1 MACLL
6 GSGEFFF
13 FWNYFGQAHARHS
26 GDFPQVQGQVTI
38 EHSNFGHEYVQ
49 TSASRIDAFY
59 PPVGST
65 YGESHYFP
73 QVNNGV
79 NTQDKLFQATE
90 VDSTTQIT
98 NALSTPQSMVGYASE
113 SLPSLGDYNATTL
126 GDNVCTI
133 CLGTSV
139 YKSYKNKGDLSRHMK
154 EHSTT
159 TAGRFLCTETLCN
172 RSVDGNGFTRKDKL
186 QSHLEAK
193 HKMSRAQASYRVG
206 QVAVRV
212 RRAGEHS
219 A

>member
-1 MACLL
+1 
-6 GSGEFFF
+6 
-13 FWNYFGQAHARHS
+13 
-26 GDFPQVQGQVTI
+26 
-38 EHSNFGHEYVQ
+38 VQ

-65 YGESHYFP
+65 YGESHYSP
-73 QVNNGV
+73 RASNGA
-79 NTQDKLFQATE
+79 NTQDKLFQTTE
-90 VDSTTQIT
+90 VDPAQIT
-98 NALSTPQSMVGYASE
+98 NALSTPQSIISYVSE
-113 SLPSLGDYNATTL
+113 PLLSLGDYNTITL
-126 GDNVCTI
+126 GDNVCTV
-133 CLGTSV
+133 CLGTGV

-206 QVAVRV
+206 QVTVRA

>member
-1 MACLL
+1 VELTKTRLRSICALP
-6 GSGEFFF
+6 SGGFL
-13 FWNYFGQAHARHS
+13 
-26 GDFPQVQGQVTI
+26 
-38 EHSNFGHEYVQ
+38 EHSKFRHEYVQ
-49 TSASRIDAFY
+49 TPTSQIDAFC

-65 YGESHYFP
+65 YGESYYFP
-73 QVNNGV
+73 QVGNGV
-79 NTQDKLFQATE
+79 NTQDKQFQTAE
-90 VDSTTQIT
+90 VGITQIT
-98 NALSTPQSMVGYASE
+98 NGFATPQSMVGYVSE
-113 SLPSLGDYNATTL
+113 PLPSIGDYDAITL
-126 GDNVCTI
+126 GDNICTVCQ
-133 CLGTSV
+133 GTGV

-154 EHSTT
+154 EHSIM
-159 TAGRFLCTETLCN
+159 AGRFLCTETLCN

>member
-1 MACLL
+1 V
-6 GSGEFFF
+6 
-13 FWNYFGQAHARHS
+13 R
-26 GDFPQVQGQVTI
+26 
-38 EHSNFGHEYVQ
+38 

-59 PPVGST
+59 PPIGTHS
-65 YGESHYFP
+65 ESHYLP
-73 QVNNGV
+73 QVGNGV
-79 NTQDKLFQATE
+79 NTQDKLFQTTE
-90 VDSTTQIT
+90 VNTQIT
-98 NALSTPQSMVGYASE
+98 NVLSTPQSMVSYVSE
-113 SLPSLGDYNATTL
+113 PLSSLGDSTTAIDYDAITL
-126 GDNVCTI
+126 DENVCI
-133 CLGTSV
+133 VCLGTGA

-159 TAGRFLCTETLCN
+159 MAGRFLCPETLCN
-172 RSVDGNGFTRKDKL
+172 RSVNGNGFTRKDKL

>member
-1 MACLL
+1 LELTKARLYSTSL
-6 GSGEFFF
+6 IPLPYQPFFEDE
-13 FWNYFGQAHARHS
+13 HALRS
-26 GDFPQVQGQVTI
+26 SDI
-38 EHSNFGHEYVQ
+38 LEHSNFGHEYVQ
-49 TSASRIDAFY
+49 TSTSRIDAFY
-59 PPVGST
+59 PPVGS
-65 YGESHYFP
+65 
-73 QVNNGV
+73 NGA
-79 NTQDKLFQATE
+79 NTQDKLFQTTE
-90 VDSTTQIT
+90 VDPAQIT
-98 NALSTPQSMVGYASE
+98 NALSTPQSIISYVSE
-113 SLPSLGDYNATTL
+113 PLLSLGDYNTITL
-126 GDNVCTI
+126 GDNVCTV
-133 CLGTSV
+133 CLGTGV

-206 QVAVRV
+206 QVTVRA

>member
-1 MACLL
+1 
-6 GSGEFFF
+6 
-13 FWNYFGQAHARHS
+13 
-26 GDFPQVQGQVTI
+26 
-38 EHSNFGHEYVQ
+38 VQ
-49 TSASRIDAFY
+49 TSASQIDAFY
-59 PPVGST
+59 PPPAGST
-65 YGESHYFP
+65 YGESHYLP
-73 QVNNGV
+73 QIGNGA
-79 NTQDKLFQATE
+79 NTQDTLFQTTE
-90 VDSTTQIT
+90 VNTTQIT
-98 NALSTPQSMVGYASE
+98 NALSTPQSMVGYVSE
-113 SLPSLGDYNATTL
+113 PLPSLGDYDAIAL
-126 GDNVCTI
+126 GDNICTV
-133 CLGTSV
+133 CLGTGV

-212 RRAGEHS
+212 RRVGEHS